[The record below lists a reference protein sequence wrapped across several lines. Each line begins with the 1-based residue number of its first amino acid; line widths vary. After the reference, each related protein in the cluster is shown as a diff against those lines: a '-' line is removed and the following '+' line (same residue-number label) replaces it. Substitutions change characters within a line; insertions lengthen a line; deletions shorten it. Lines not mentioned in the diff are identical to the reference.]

1 MRLNII
7 FVSLIFA
14 TLLILAACENSIKEV
29 AAYSNLSQQP
39 VVDAKK
45 VEIMYSDS
53 GVVKVILKASEIR
66 RFNNP
71 PKEPYI
77 EYPQGIHV
85 VFYNMQH
92 EEESNMTANFAI
104 FYETRRLWVAKN
116 NVVAENK
123 KEQKTLNT
131 EELNW
136 DLQKEHFVSDKTVRI
151 TSPDEVI
158 VGEGFTAN
166 QDFNNWKVK
175 RIKNS
180 YVNLK
185 DE

>member
-1 MRLNII
+1 MA
-7 FVSLIFA
+7 S
-14 TLLILAACENSIKEV
+14 CENSIKEV
-29 AAYSNLSQQP
+29 AAYSNLSNEP

-53 GVVKVILKASEIR
+53 GIIKVILTAPEIKR
-66 RFNNP
+66 YNNP

-77 EYPQGIHV
+77 EYPSGIHV
-85 VFYNMQH
+85 TFYNQDK
-92 EEESNMTANFAI
+92 EVESDMKANHAF
-104 FYETRRLWVAKN
+104 FYETRRLWIARD

-123 KEQKTLNT
+123 SEQKTLHT

-136 DLQKEHFVSDKTVRI
+136 DLKNERFVSDKTVRV

-175 RIKNS
+175 KIKNS
-180 YVNLK
+180 YVNIK